1 MRRTPGLTIRPS
13 GAPLGAEIVGV
24 DLAEDLDTP
33 TLHAIEAAYNTHT
46 VVVFRRTGCK
56 FV

>member
-24 DLAEDLDTP
+24 DLAEDLEGVIALFP
-33 TLHAIEAAYNTHT
+33 TQT
-46 VVVFRRTGCK
+46 C
-56 FV
+56 